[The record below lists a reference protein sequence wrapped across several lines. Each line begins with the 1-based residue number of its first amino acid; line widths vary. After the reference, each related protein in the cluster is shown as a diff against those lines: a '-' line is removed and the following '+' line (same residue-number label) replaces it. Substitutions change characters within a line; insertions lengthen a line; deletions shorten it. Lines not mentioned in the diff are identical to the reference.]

1 MTFTNSVTFMS
12 SFVYFISFIICF
24 VFCFLQLSLSNCL
37 FVGCSACRICHCCK
51 HYLGMMVLFP
61 QMATKDAVAQGV
73 MRHSTGFLPCLTSS
87 VRDSITAMSLG

>member
-24 VFCFLQLSLSNCL
+24 VFCFLYLIVCL
-37 FVGCSACRICHCCK
+37 LGVLHAESVIVVNL

-73 MRHSTGFLPCLTSS
+73 MRQSTGFLPCLTSS